1 LLANSTCTATHR
13 HAFATLCAE
22 TLGLDASHIKS
33 VDSETLFNNTL
44 AKLGFAATRG
54 KHLGMVIDKV
64 RAALDP
70 KYHPKSIKDALLHW
84 KANPRGAE
92 CKF

>member
-1 LLANSTCTATHR
+1 
-13 HAFATLCAE
+13 
-22 TLGLDASHIKS
+22 
-33 VDSETLFNNTL
+33 
-44 AKLGFAATRG
+44 
-54 KHLGMVIDKV
+54 MVIDKV